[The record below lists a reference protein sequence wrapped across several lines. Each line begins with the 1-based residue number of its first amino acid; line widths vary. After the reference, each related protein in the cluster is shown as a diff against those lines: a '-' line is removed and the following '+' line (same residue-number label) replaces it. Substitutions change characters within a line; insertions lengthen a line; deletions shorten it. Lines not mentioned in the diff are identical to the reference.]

1 MRRKNLAKT
10 MRNQKSSYHKLQ
22 KVEVK
27 TDQDQT
33 QPRQEVLQDLQN
45 RNPGPDPGQNPDLE
59 AVRESQDRG
68 QEVVRENQVV
78 QNHDLE
84 VVQEKVALPEVDQ
97 VPNLLWPGDQ
107 GQNRDQ
113 DPGVVPEVPEKVV
126 RVQDLAQEVLEVE
139 VDQNPVNRADQVGPE
154 VRAQI
159 PIEITLRVDKDKDK
173 KRTFC
178 YYTTSTR
185 CLKGILQTSTR
196 CISVHFGIMKRLRRI
211 IQMKRNIVIIYIH
224 H

>member
-10 MRNQKSSYHKLQ
+10 MRNQRSSYHKLQ

-45 RNPGPDPGQNPDLE
+45 QNQDPGPDQDQK

-68 QEVVRENQVV
+68 QEVVRESQVV

-84 VVQEKVALPEVDQ
+84 VVQDKVALPEVDQ
-97 VPNLLWPGDQ
+97 VLLKPGDQ

-113 DPGVVPEVPEKVV
+113 DPEVVPEVHEKVV

-159 PIEITLRVDKDKDK
+159 PIEITLRVDGG
-173 KRTFC
+173 RFATIAQ
-178 YYTTSTR
+178 YVQ
-185 CLKGILQTSTR
+185 G
-196 CISVHFGIMKRLRRI
+196 
-211 IQMKRNIVIIYIH
+211 
-224 H
+224 

>member
-10 MRNQKSSYHKLQ
+10 MRNQKSSYLKLQ

-27 TDQDQT
+27 TDPDQT

-45 RNPGPDPGQNPDLE
+45 PGPDQDQK

-68 QEVVRENQVV
+68 QEVVRESQVV

-84 VVQEKVALPEVDQ
+84 VVQDKVALPEVDQ
-97 VPNLLWPGDQ
+97 VLLKPGDQ

-113 DPGVVPEVPEKVV
+113 GPGVVPQVHEKVV

-139 VDQNPVNRADQVGPE
+139 VVQNPVNRADQVGPE

-159 PIEITLRVDKDKDK
+159 PIEITLRVDK
-173 KRTFC
+173 RTFC
-178 YYTTSTR
+178 YYSTVWSG
-185 CLKGILQTSTR
+185 LI
-196 CISVHFGIMKRLRRI
+196 
-211 IQMKRNIVIIYIH
+211 
-224 H
+224 

>member
-10 MRNQKSSYHKLQ
+10 MRNQKSSYLKLQ

-27 TDQDQT
+27 TDPDQT

-45 RNPGPDPGQNPDLE
+45 PGPDPDQNPDQE
-59 AVRESQDRG
+59 VVHESQDRG
-68 QEVVRENQVV
+68 QEVVLESQVV

-84 VVQEKVALPEVDQ
+84 AVQDKVALPEVDQ
-97 VPNLLWPGDQ
+97 VLLKPGDQ

-113 DPGVVPEVPEKVV
+113 DPEVVPEVHEKVV
-126 RVQDLAQEVLEVE
+126 RVQDLAQGVLEVE

-159 PIEITLRVDKDKDK
+159 PIEITLRVD
-173 KRTFC
+173 RGRF
-178 YYTTSTR
+178 TTIAQAHVVYKAY
-185 CLKGILQTSTR
+185 CKLQLAVFLYILES
-196 CISVHFGIMKRLRRI
+196 
-211 IQMKRNIVIIYIH
+211 
-224 H
+224 